1 MFNPAHAPQHSRHSS
16 EGWNPVCKPSAQSA
30 VNSRFAWVTAWIPAF
45 AGMTMVVVGAL
56 FATPISAQPYPAKQI
71 RVVVPFP
78 PGAFNDTLGRTIAQK
93 FVETGFAQAIVDN
106 RPGAGSTIGT
116 DIVAKSTGDGYTIL
130 GVAVPFA
137 VNASLY
143 ARLPYDTLKDFTG
156 VIHAG
161 GTPNMLV
168 MHPSVPVDSIKALI
182 ALAKAKPDQLNYAS
196 TGSGTSNHMSMELF
210 KLMTSTKITHVP
222 YKGSAPALVDLIG
235 GHVMMIFDNTPNVLP
250 HVKGGKVKAI
260 AVTSLKRS
268 ELAPEVPTVD
278 ESGVKGFDVN
288 VWFGVVAPAST
299 PREIVTRLNTEINKI
314 IAMPDVRQRFTNG
327 GVTPVGGTADQ
338 FTEHIR
344 NEVAKWGKVVKAT
357 GARAE

>member
-1 MFNPAHAPQHSRHSS
+1 MKRL
-16 EGWNPVCKPSAQSA
+16 
-30 VNSRFAWVTAWIPAF
+30 
-45 AGMTMVVVGAL
+45 L
-56 FATPISAQPYPAKQI
+56 FALTSLACAQALAQAYPAKPI
-71 RVVVPFP
+71 RIIVPFP

-93 FVETGFAQAIVDN
+93 FVETGFAQSIVEN

-116 DIVAKSTGDGYTIL
+116 DIVAKAPGDGYTLL

-137 VNASLY
+137 VNATLY
-143 ARLPYDTLKDFTG
+143 AKLPYDTLRDFTG
-156 VIHAG
+156 IIYAG
-161 GTPNMLV
+161 ATPNMLV
-168 MHPSVPVDSIKALI
+168 MHPSVPVTSIKELI
-182 ALAKAKPDQLNYAS
+182 ALAKHKPDQLTYAS

-210 KLMTSTKITHVP
+210 KLMTGTKITHVP

-278 ESGVKGFDVN
+278 ESGVKGFEVS
-288 VWFGVVAPAST
+288 VWFGMVVPAST
-299 PREIVTRLNTEINKI
+299 PRDIVARLNTEINKI

-327 GVTPVGGTADQ
+327 GVTPIGGTPEQ
-338 FTEHIR
+338 FTDHIR

-357 GARAE
+357 GARVE

>member
-1 MFNPAHAPQHSRHSS
+1 MFNRTDLPNHSGRSS
-16 EGWNPVCKPSAQSA
+16 EGWNPGCHSREAQICGA
-30 VNSRFAWVTAWIPAF
+30 ARRRFTYWIPAF
-45 AGMTMVVVGAL
+45 AGMTMLGILSVL
-56 FATPISAQPYPAKQI
+56 ATPSIAQPYPAKQI

-116 DIVAKSTGDGYTIL
+116 EIVAKAPGDGYTIL

-137 VNASLY
+137 VNATLY
-143 ARLPYDTLKDFTG
+143 AKLPYDTLKDFTG
-156 VIHAG
+156 IIHAG

-168 MHPSVPVDSIKALI
+168 MHPSVPVGSIKDLI

-210 KLMTSTKITHVP
+210 KLMTGTKITHVP

-235 GHVMMIFDNTPNVLP
+235 GHVMMIFDNTPNVMP
-250 HVKGGKVKAI
+250 HVKANKVKAI

-288 VWFGVVAPAST
+288 VWFGVVAHSST
-299 PREIVTRLNTEINKI
+299 PRDIVTRLNSEINKI
-314 IAMPDVRQRFTNG
+314 IAMPDVRQRFVNG
-327 GVTPVGGTADQ
+327 GVTPVGGTPEQ

-357 GARAE
+357 GARVE

>member
-1 MFNPAHAPQHSRHSS
+1 MFNAKTCNIKSVILAK
-16 EGWNPVCKPSAQSA
+16 V
-30 VNSRFAWVTAWIPAF
+30 
-45 AGMTMVVVGAL
+45 GMTMVVIGAFL
-56 FATPISAQPYPAKQI
+56 VTQALAQPYPAKQI

-116 DIVAKSTGDGYTIL
+116 DIVAKSPGDGYTIL

-137 VNASLY
+137 VNATLY
-143 ARLPYDTLKDFTG
+143 ARLPYDTVKDFTG

-161 GTPNMLV
+161 STPNMLV
-168 MHPSVPVDSIKALI
+168 MHPSVPVGSIKELI

-210 KLMTSTKITHVP
+210 KLMTGTKITHVP

-278 ESGVKGFDVN
+278 ESGVKGFEVS

-299 PREIVTRLNTEINKI
+299 PRDIVSRLNSEISKI
-314 IAMPDVRQRFTNG
+314 IAMPDVRQRFVNG
-327 GVTPVGGTADQ
+327 GVTPIGGTAEQ

-357 GARAE
+357 GARVE